1 MGTKRVGLARM
12 QALIENLKRELNMNQ
27 STFTGLDRR
36 VIAVSA
42 AKTLVA
48 GDSGATIVW
57 THSGT
62 NHDITLPA
70 AKKGLNFRFVIA
82 VGHAA
87 AHDINCAGSDEVY
100 GRVTVMSKTENKTDT
115 QAVAKGAGDTTISL
129 HESTVTLGGDYGDVI
144 ELVCAEDGYWLCS
157 ALLHLTTG
165 NPSGTAVLN

>member
-1 MGTKRVGLARM
+1 MGSKRVGLART
-12 QALIENLKRELNMNQ
+12 QALIQNLKRELQLNQ
-27 STFTGLDRR
+27 ATLVGQKEK

-42 AKTLVA
+42 AKTLTA
-48 GDSGATIVW
+48 SDSGATIVW
-57 THSGT
+57 THSAS

-70 AKKGLNFRFVIA
+70 AKVGLKFRFVIA

-100 GRVTVMSKTENKTDT
+100 GRVTVMSTTENKTDT

-129 HESTVTLGGDYGDVI
+129 HESTVTLGGDYGDTI
-144 ELVCAEDGYWLCS
+144 DLVCSEEGYWLCS
-157 ALLHLTTG
+157 ALLHLSTG